1 MAVEPRVEAMAR
13 RLSNF
18 GHLITLDS
26 QLFLLGASAEAYV
39 YKDANTSMLKSRQFG
54 ERLTQLLW
62 TELRLTGP
70 AGTQHERVQALHAAG
85 VINDVVRALFT
96 DVRRTGNQA
105 NHEELLDD
113 RNQALRLVRACYDLG
128 VWYHR
133 TISDA
138 AEPPPFIPP
147 ALPDSEPP
155 AGGDEFELYKEEL
168 VRMNYAINAQTAK
181 LDEQTARADAE
192 AAARAKAERDILD
205 AVRANS
211 MLRDELRELS
221 DKVDRLY
228 EVFAEKEGPYS
239 ASRTEFTSRAR
250 TSNDRTLADK
260 LWSLSHVLRH
270 EGIAT
275 VDYLDILAPLLLLKV
290 SDERANANDESLA
303 LVPENISWLALT
315 SASQDDIIE
324 RLQHIMGQLG
334 QLDSNV
340 GEVFQNTIVR
350 ITHPATLRRLVD
362 LIDGEN
368 WSASG
373 KENPGHAFDA
383 LLERPMSEVR
393 SGAGQYF
400 TPRALI
406 DAIID
411 CAAPT
416 PRDTIFDP
424 ACGTGGFLVGCYEYI
439 LRNHRDELA
448 ADDIEHLADGGIS
461 GMELVPN
468 TARLA
473 AVNLALHGL
482 GRAEGSSSLIEIGD
496 SLVQRPKKRAS
507 LVLSNPP
514 FGRKMHVVT
523 TGAEGAFQRV
533 QAPSRQSWVQTTDK
547 QLNFVQHVMELLR
560 VGGRAAMIVPD
571 NVLFQGGTSE
581 SVRRKLLEKYDLHT
595 VLRLPTGIFYAGG
608 VKANVIFFDK
618 PATSPDKPATNRVWV
633 YDFRTDQQF
642 RLNRPMRR
650 EDLDDF
656 VRSYRPNEPIANRT
670 ESERFRAFD
679 YEELTTR
686 EHLNLDITWRRSA
699 AS

>member
-1 MAVEPRVEAMAR
+1 MTVEPRVEAMAR

-18 GHLITLDS
+18 GHLIRLDS

-62 TELRLTGP
+62 TELRLTGH
-70 AGTQHERVQALHAAG
+70 AGTQHERVQTLYAQG

-113 RNQALRLVRACYDLG
+113 RNQALQLVRACYDLG

-133 TISDA
+133 TIPDA

-147 ALPDSEPP
+147 ALPDSEPST
-155 AGGDEFELYKEEL
+155 GGDEFELYKEEL

-181 LDEQTARADAE
+181 LDEQTARARAE

-221 DKVDRLY
+221 DKVNRLY
-228 EVFAEKEGPYS
+228 EAFSEKEAPYS
-239 ASRTEFTSRAR
+239 GSRAEFTSRAR
-250 TSNDRTLADK
+250 TSNDRILADK
-260 LWSLSHVLRH
+260 LWSLSHVLRD
-270 EGIAT
+270 EGIST
-275 VDYLDILAPLLLLKV
+275 VDYLDILAPLLLLKL
-290 SDERANANDESLA
+290 SEERANANDESLV
-303 LVPENISWLALT
+303 LVPESISWHTLA
-315 SASQDDIIE
+315 SASQNDLIE
-324 RLQHIMGQLG
+324 RLQRIMDQLG
-334 QLDSNV
+334 RLDSYV
-340 GEVFQNTIVR
+340 GEVFQNTIAR
-350 ITHPATLRRLVD
+350 ITNPVILRRLVD

-368 WSASG
+368 WSASD
-373 KENPGHAFDA
+373 KAHPGYAFDA
-383 LLERPMSEVR
+383 LLERPMSEAR

-439 LRNHRDELA
+439 LRNHRDELTA
-448 ADDIEHLADGGIS
+448 NDIEHLADGGIS
-461 GMELVPN
+461 GMELVRN

-482 GRAEGSSSLIEIGD
+482 GRVEGSSLIEIGD
-496 SLVQRPKKRAS
+496 SLAQRPKRRAS

-523 TGAEGAFQRV
+523 IGAEGAVQRI

-547 QLNFVQHVMELLR
+547 QMNFVQHVMDLLR

-571 NVLFQGGTSE
+571 NALFQGGAGE
-581 SVRRKLLEKYDLHT
+581 SVRRKLLEKYNLHT

-608 VKANVIFFDK
+608 VKANVVFFDK

-642 RLNRPMRR
+642 RLSRPMRR

-656 VRSYRPNEPIANRT
+656 VRSYLPNEPISNRT